1 MKDNKRFIKKK
12 TLSLNTKHPTNI
24 YGIEI
29 DHSIFNGL
37 ATAKDIDNRL
47 SSLIDKEQAI
57 QRLST
62 FNSKGDKRELDD
74 LRSPK
79 HDGSPRQL
87 KRVSL
92 NVKSALKSNIRPK
105 SLSILKFDSQVTH
118 KSQLNEA
125 GSIISQTAYSSVG
138 FNFDNLTEKYGS
150 LFSNQ
155 VEDLSEE
162 NRQVGLETIKN
173 DKIIR
178 QLCSMISNES
188 GTTNQRII
196 QK

>member
-12 TLSLNTKHPTNI
+12 TASLNFKHPAIINAI
-24 YGIEI
+24 QI

-37 ATAKDIDNRL
+37 TTTKEIDNRL
-47 SSLIDKEQAI
+47 SSLLDREQTI
-57 QRLST
+57 QRQST
-62 FNSKGDKRELDD
+62 MNSKTEKREIEE

-79 HDGSPRQL
+79 HDESPKQRA
-87 KRVSL
+87 SL
-92 NVKSALKSNIRPK
+92 NVKSALKSNTRPK
-105 SLSILKFDSQVTH
+105 SLSILKFDSQTTH

-125 GSIISQTAYSSVG
+125 GSLISQTAYSSVG

-155 VEDLSEE
+155 IEDLSEE

-173 DKIIR
+173 DKIIK
-178 QLCSMISNES
+178 QLCSMISNET
-188 GTTNQRII
+188 GTMNQRII